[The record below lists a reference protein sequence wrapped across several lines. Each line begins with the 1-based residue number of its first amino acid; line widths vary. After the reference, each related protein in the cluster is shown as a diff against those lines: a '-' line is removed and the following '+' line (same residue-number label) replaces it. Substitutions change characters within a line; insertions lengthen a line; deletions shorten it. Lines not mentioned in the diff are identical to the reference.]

1 MYRLVFFLSEVSHIA
16 LPFETV
22 QHIAAWQVYRCD
34 VRALHRHVARPL
46 GDLVVCPE
54 QTHQHCRFCFDA
66 AGFSQRASTESP
78 VGLQAAQ
85 PSRPEL
91 DLRGPAPPFAGFAA
105 RAHLYLLDCRRLF
118 WRLRLCLWCW

>member
-1 MYRLVFFLSEVSHIA
+1 MPV
-16 LPFETV
+16 PFETV

-54 QTHQHCRFCFDA
+54 QTHQHYRFYFDA

-78 VGLQAAQ
+78 VGLQVTQ
-85 PSRPEL
+85 PSRPEPGP
-91 DLRGPAPPFAGFAA
+91 RGLAPPFAGFAA
-105 RAHLYLLDCRRLF
+105 RAHLYVLDCRRTVLAAEA
-118 WRLRLCLWCW
+118 LLVVLVIAELWVGAPAE

>member
-1 MYRLVFFLSEVSHIA
+1 ML

-22 QHIAAWQVYRCD
+22 QHIAAWQVYRCG
-34 VRALHRHVARPL
+34 VRALHRHVVRPL
-46 GDLVVCPE
+46 DDLVVCPE
-54 QTHQHCRFCFDA
+54 QTHQHCHFCFDA

-91 DLRGPAPPFAGFAA
+91 DLRGPAPPFAGSAA
-105 RAHLYLLDCRRLF
+105 RAHLCLLDCRRPVLEAEA
-118 WRLRLCLWCW
+118 LLVVLVNAELWVGVPVE